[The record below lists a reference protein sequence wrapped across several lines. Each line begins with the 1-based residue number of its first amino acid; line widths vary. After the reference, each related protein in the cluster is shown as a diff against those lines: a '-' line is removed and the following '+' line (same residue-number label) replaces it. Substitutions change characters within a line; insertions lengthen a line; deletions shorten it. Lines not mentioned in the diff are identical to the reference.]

1 MKSAFGILM
10 ICFVFVACGEEIE
23 PLKPL
28 QKGMPNTKTLS
39 TGEMVYDING
49 EWDAILDSG
58 ASGKMED
65 IINITQEGN
74 KFVGII
80 LNRNVYWSK
89 GDELIKGELVKNGF
103 KSIKRNTISMGWLS
117 ETIGKIDEG
126 CNKIEV
132 KTDRHGYGYNLIMT
146 LNRK

>member
-1 MKSAFGILM
+1 MKGAFGILM

-28 QKGMPNTKTLS
+28 QKGMPNIKTLS
-39 TGEMVYDING
+39 TGEMVYDISG
-49 EWDAILDSG
+49 EWDAIWDSDTT
-58 ASGKMED
+58 GKMED

-80 LNRNVYWSK
+80 LNGNEHWSK

-103 KSIKRNTISMGWLS
+103 KSIKRNTISVGWIS

-132 KTDRHGYGYNLIMT
+132 KTSRHGSNLILT

>member
-39 TGEMVYDING
+39 TGDVVYDING
-49 EWDAILDSG
+49 EWDAILDYG
-58 ASGKMED
+58 PSGKKED
-65 IINITQEGN
+65 IIKITQEGN

-80 LNRNVYWSK
+80 LNGNVYWNK
-89 GDELIKGELVKNGF
+89 GDELIKGELAKNGF
-103 KSIKRNTISMGWLS
+103 KSIKRNTFNMGWLS
-117 ETIGKIDEG
+117 ETTGKIDEG

-132 KTDRHGYGYNLIMT
+132 KTDRHGNLLILT
-146 LNRK
+146 LNRN

>member
-1 MKSAFGILM
+1 MKSVFGILM
-10 ICFVFVACGEEIE
+10 ICFVFVACSEEIE

-28 QKGMPNTKTLS
+28 QKGMPNTKALS
-39 TGEMVYDING
+39 TGEIVYDING

-58 ASGKMED
+58 GSGKMED
-65 IINITQEGN
+65 IINISQEGN

-80 LNRNVYWSK
+80 LTGNKYWSK

-103 KSIKRNTISMGWLS
+103 KSIKRNSIDRGWLS

-126 CNKIEV
+126 GNKIEV
-132 KTDRHGYGYNLIMT
+132 KTDRHGNKLNLT

>member
-39 TGEMVYDING
+39 TGDVVYDING
-49 EWDAILDSG
+49 EWTILDSG

-80 LNRNVYWSK
+80 LNGNVNWSK

-103 KSIKRNTISMGWLS
+103 KSIKRNIIGNGWIF

-132 KTDRHGYGYNLIMT
+132 KTDRHGYILILT

>member
-39 TGEMVYDING
+39 TGDVAYDING
-49 EWDAILDSG
+49 EWDAILDYG
-58 ASGKMED
+58 PSGKIED
-65 IINITQEGN
+65 IIKITQEGN

-80 LNRNVYWSK
+80 LNGNESWSK

-103 KSIKRNTISMGWLS
+103 KSIKRNTISVGWIS

-126 CNKIEV
+126 YNKIEV
-132 KTDRHGYGYNLIMT
+132 KTSRHGSNLILT

>member
-1 MKSAFGILM
+1 MKGAFGILM

-39 TGEMVYDING
+39 TGEMVYDISG
-49 EWDAILDSG
+49 EWEAILEEVGSG
-58 ASGKMED
+58 NMED

-80 LNRNVYWSK
+80 FNGNESWSK

-103 KSIKRNTISMGWLS
+103 KSIKRNTISVGWIS

-132 KTDRHGYGYNLIMT
+132 KTSRHGSNLILT

>member
-1 MKSAFGILM
+1 MKSAFGIVM

-39 TGEMVYDING
+39 TGEMVYDISG
-49 EWDAILDSG
+49 EWTAILEEVGSG
-58 ASGKMED
+58 NMED

-80 LNRNVYWSK
+80 LNENIHWSK

-103 KSIKRNTISMGWLS
+103 KSLKRNTTDRGWLS

-126 CNKIEV
+126 GNKIEV
-132 KTDRHGYGYNLIMT
+132 KAERHGVSVNLT

>member
-58 ASGKMED
+58 PSGKMED

-103 KSIKRNTISMGWLS
+103 KSIKKNTIGMGWIS

-132 KTDRHGYGYNLIMT
+132 KTSRHGKNFLLT

>member
-1 MKSAFGILM
+1 MKSAYGILM

-39 TGEMVYDING
+39 TGDVVYDING

-58 ASGKMED
+58 PSGKMED

-74 KFVGII
+74 KFVGIKLI
-80 LNRNVYWSK
+80 GNQCFPK
-89 GDELIKGELVKNGF
+89 GSETIKGELEKNGF
-103 KSIKRNTISMGWLS
+103 KSFHTNTASGWTS
-117 ETIGKIDEG
+117 ANTKIGEK
-126 CNKIEV
+126 CNKIVIETPSAGITV
-132 KTDRHGYGYNLIMT
+132 DLT
-146 LNRK
+146 LTRK

>member
-39 TGEMVYDING
+39 TGEMVYDISG
-49 EWDAILDSG
+49 EWDAILEEVGSG
-58 ASGKMED
+58 NTED

-80 LNRNVYWSK
+80 LNENVHWSK
-89 GDELIKGELVKNGF
+89 GDELIKGELMKNGF
-103 KSIKRNTISMGWLS
+103 KSIERNTI
-117 ETIGKIDEG
+117 
-126 CNKIEV
+126 
-132 KTDRHGYGYNLIMT
+132 DR
-146 LNRK
+146 RVS

>member
-49 EWDAILDSG
+49 EWDAILDPG

-80 LNRNVYWSK
+80 LNGNVYWSK

-103 KSIKRNTISMGWLS
+103 KSIKRNIIGNGWIF

-132 KTDRHGYGYNLIMT
+132 KTDVHGHGYNLIMT

>member
-39 TGEMVYDING
+39 TGELVYDING

-103 KSIKRNTISMGWLS
+103 KSIKRNIIGNGWIF